1 MDPSSTDARALEPT
15 RKWSNRKIWAAF
27 APSMHETVVLQLA
40 HASDSLAHVV
50 LDIMGSPMRYWVVER
65 NKSANGAVFPGP
77 TLREMSEIA
86 GKEMILRERLGFNDQ
101 STGLG
106 DVFL

>member
-1 MDPSSTDARALEPT
+1 MTLDEVGYSLKNFKNSRELFRAGADAFEGKTGPSPLAFLANSCYSARLG
-15 RKWSNRKIWAAF
+15 I
-27 APSMHETVVLQLA
+27 
-40 HASDSLAHVV
+40 
-50 LDIMGSPMRYWVVER
+50 
-65 NKSANGAVFPGP
+65 
-77 TLREMSEIA
+77 REMSEIA